1 MKQTNIN
8 IYENNKDAKLIT
20 PNPDTTATA
29 INNGLSTPLITSQ
42 FILNG
47 LGPNG
52 TFGTMVD
59 DIDRGLRTTEV
70 LSAQGFSIQVSS

>member
-1 MKQTNIN
+1 MQGMKQSNIN
-8 IYENNKDAKLIT
+8 IYSNNKDAKIIT

-29 INNGLSTPLITSQ
+29 INNGQPVPVISSMFIT
-42 FILNG
+42 NG

-59 DIDRGLRTTEV
+59 DIDRGLRTT
-70 LSAQGFSIQVSS
+70 